1 MTDPTDSLLPTRSS
15 LLSRL
20 RHASDAAS
28 WQHFFDNYGKLIY
41 QFCRRA
47 GLDGQE
53 AEEVTQETIVAVSQ
67 ELPKFKFD
75 RSKGSFKGWLWRVTR
90 NHVADFLKKKYREGA
105 RRAILPEA
113 KPGETGGMD
122 LFAATG
128 DEPDA
133 LWEEEWKANLLERAL
148 KRVRSQVSARSFQI
162 FHLSSVKGWSV
173 DQIKEALRMGRA
185 QIYLARHRVGRL
197 VKKEIEDLR
206 KEGE

>member
-28 WQHFFDNYGKLIY
+28 WQHFFDNYGRLIY
-41 QFCRRA
+41 QVCRRA
-47 GLDGQE
+47 GLNTQE
-53 AEEVTQETIVAVSQ
+53 ADEVAQETIVSVSQ

-90 NHVADFLKKKYREGA
+90 NHVADFLKKKYRDGA
-105 RRAILPEA
+105 RRAELPEA
-113 KPGETGGMD
+113 GPGEAAPIARFADTRED
-122 LFAATG
+122 LEAV
-128 DEPDA
+128 
-133 LWEEEWKANLLERAL
+133 WEEEWKSNLLDCAL

-162 FHLSSVKGWSV
+162 FHLSTVKGWTV
-173 DQIKEALRMGRA
+173 DQIKEALRTGTT

-197 VKKEIEDLR
+197 VKKEIAALR
-206 KEGE
+206 KDAE

>member
-105 RRAILPEA
+105 RRAILPET
-113 KPGETGGMD
+113 KPGEKGGME

-162 FHLSSVKGWSV
+162 FHLSSLKGWSV